1 MQAEISSEVEAPP
14 ERTDTSGLTKIEV
27 LMKRQVIH
35 QHLYCYLIGCSVR
48 CSEKQ
53 MLKSP
58 IKLLTQ
64 HSRTFQVT
72 KQFFEHIYN
81 SLVFN
86 NFVYILKIY
95 KSIRNRH
102 LSICKPPPFILFVAD
117 LRIICIII
125 HLIHKFFTLI
135 YQKCTID
142 IFYFISYT

>member
-1 MQAEISSEVEAPP
+1 
-14 ERTDTSGLTKIEV
+14 
-27 LMKRQVIH
+27 MKRQVIH
-35 QHLYCYLIGCSVR
+35 QYLYCYLIGCSVR

-53 MLKSP
+53 ILKSP

-64 HSRTFQVT
+64 RSQTFQVT

-102 LSICKPPPFILFVAD
+102 LSICKSPPILFVAD

-125 HLIHKFFTLI
+125 HLIYKFFTLI
-135 YQKCTID
+135 YQKCAIAM
-142 IFYFISYT
+142 FNFITYT

>member
-35 QHLYCYLIGCSVR
+35 QYLYCYLIGCSVR

-53 MLKSP
+53 MQKSP

-64 HSRTFQVT
+64 RSRIFQVT
-72 KQFFEHIYN
+72 KQFFEHMYN
-81 SLVFN
+81 SLIFN
-86 NFVYILKIY
+86 NFVYILKIH

-102 LSICKPPPFILFVAD
+102 LSICKHHPLYPICCGFENYMYHHPSD
-117 LRIICIII
+117 L
-125 HLIHKFFTLI
+125 
-135 YQKCTID
+135 
-142 IFYFISYT
+142 